1 MDELEIKIEKAKK
14 DYYKVKI
21 CKGDNIIF
29 FTLERSEIRHL
40 IGVLD
45 NAI

>member
-1 MDELEIKIEKAKK
+1 MDELEIKIEKSKK
-14 DYYKVKI
+14 HHYNVTIYKGK
-21 CKGDNIIF
+21 KIF
-29 FTLERSEIRHL
+29 FSELERSEIRHL

>member
-1 MDELEIKIEKAKK
+1 MDKLEIKIEQTKK

-21 CKGDNIIF
+21 CKENHIIF
-29 FTLERSEIRHL
+29 FTMERSEIRHL